1 MNDVLKQEPPDP
13 CSKHESQQQEPQ
25 QEEPQQEE
33 PQQEEPQHQV
43 PERVWQQP
51 VAVWLLV
58 FTLGIFA
65 DAYLRLPVSVWFWPA
80 IAQVVASVF
89 AWRDPS
95 SLLLLAVGFSAT
107 GGLSHAAF
115 QRLVARDNIATISAE
130 MGIPVVLDGVV
141 DGRVR
146 RWDGQRGPRWSVPV
160 RVTRLRNGTS
170 WRKASGRM
178 MVVGHGEWSPRTT
191 SPFRWHGILL
201 RPSCAK
207 NPGEI
212 DSRKQ
217 LALQRI
223 HVELRM
229 PQGALPRPLD
239 EPLKLSIAQRVRRRA
254 CETTKSQLPPK
265 QAALIQAMTWGERS
279 ALESREKRRFM
290 LTGTAHYLAISGLH
304 LGMLCGLFLALRR
317 FDILPRRVLWIG
329 VILFSCSY
337 ALICGART
345 PILRAT
351 WLVLVSIS
359 GRWQGRR
366 TLQWSRLAAAGWAVL
381 LLRPADLWDPGAQL
395 SFLAVAILLLP
406 RNSTR
411 DSTRD
416 STRAA
421 VDEEPI
427 ESLLRQ
433 TRPRWQQRI
442 RNGVAQ
448 LGGLYRVNFRICF
461 QMAPLVALHFEFL
474 AIGALVF
481 SPLMGPPV
489 AFALITS
496 FLLAIFAGLPLV
508 DFALRLGC
516 VAALV
521 AIDAILA
528 LAGPNP
534 PIWPLQPTRS
544 LVQLFY
550 IAWLVR
556 HGLGGWPLRG
566 VWRWR
571 ILLTVLWFVALLI
584 RPAEFR
590 VWRPEPSQHKLCLT
604 FVSVGHGLA
613 VVVQTPDGQ
622 TWLYDAGST
631 GDGRYAARRIDGVL
645 QHLGVRRLDGI
656 VVSHFDADHYNALP
670 MLVGKYSARCL
681 VSNDERVHKWLQ
693 QAEVSRATLASKS
706 SRTSSPKSEIALVV
720 PPSRHWSFAKWGQ
733 LVAGADRGGDNGRSL
748 ALFGAFGTNDF
759 CLTGDLE
766 GAGLAQLLKSPTEPL
781 DVVLVPHHGS
791 RHSQP
796 EQVAQWARP
805 TWAVISG
812 GWRDCQP
819 EVEQAYRHV
828 GATVLHTDDGAV
840 RVVMDEQ
847 GPPKVFQWR
856 HGRWRSPNSPKGDRP

>member
-1 MNDVLKQEPPDP
+1 MNHVLTQDAPAQRNKRLKRTRVPQ
-13 CSKHESQQQEPQ
+13 SQEPQ
-25 QEEPQQEE
+25 SQE
-33 PQQEEPQHQV
+33 
-43 PERVWQQP
+43 PERMWQQP

-58 FTLGIFA
+58 FTLGIVV
-65 DAYLRLPVSVWFWPA
+65 DAQLRLPAAAWFWLA
-80 IAQVVASVF
+80 IAHVAASVV
-89 AWRDPS
+89 AWRDPG
-95 SLLLLAVGFSAT
+95 SLLLLAIGFVAT

-115 QRLVARDNIATISAE
+115 QRLVSRDDVATISAE

-146 RWDGQRGPRWSVPV
+146 RWDGQRGMRWAAPV
-160 RVTRLRNGTS
+160 RVTRIRNGTR
-170 WRKASGRM
+170 WRKASGRVM
-178 MVVGHGEWSPRTT
+178 AVGHGPWSPRT
-191 SPFRWHGILL
+191 PALFRWHGILL

-217 LALQRI
+217 LETQRI

-229 PQGALPRPLD
+229 PQGAIPRPFD
-239 EPLKLSIAQRVRRRA
+239 EPLKLSLAQRVRNLA
-254 CETTKSQLPPK
+254 CETTRSQLPPK

-279 ALESREKRRFM
+279 SLDSREKRRFM

-304 LGMLCGLFLALRR
+304 LGMLCGLFLTLRR
-317 FDILPRRVLWIG
+317 FDILPRRVLWAG
-329 VILFSCSY
+329 VILFSFGY
-337 ALICGART
+337 ALVCGART

-381 LLRPADLWDPGAQL
+381 LVRPADLWDAGAQL

-406 RNSTR
+406 SG
-411 DSTRD
+411 

-421 VDEEPI
+421 VDEDPI

-442 RNGVAQ
+442 GNGVAR
-448 LGGLYRVNFRICF
+448 LGSVYRINLRICL

-474 AIGALVF
+474 ALGALVF
-481 SPLMGPPV
+481 SPLIGPPV
-489 AFALITS
+489 ALALITS
-496 FLLAIFAGLPLV
+496 FLLAIFAGLPFV
-508 DFALRLGC
+508 DLALRLGC
-516 VAALV
+516 VGALV

-534 PIWPLQPTRS
+534 PIWPLHPARV

-550 IAWLVR
+550 VAWLVR

-571 ILLTVLWFVALLI
+571 ILLTALWFVALLA
-584 RPAEFR
+584 RPAQFR
-590 VWRPEPSQHKLCLT
+590 AWPPEPRQHELCLT

-613 VVVQTPDGQ
+613 VVVQTPNGE

-645 QHLGVRRLDGI
+645 QHLGVQRLDGI
-656 VVSHFDADHYNALP
+656 VVSHFDADHYNATP
-670 MLVGKYSARCL
+670 MLVEKYSARCL

-693 QAEVSRATLASKS
+693 HAEVPGSKS
-706 SRTSSPKSEIALVV
+706 ESNSKANSKIDSIFPS
-720 PPSRHWSFAKWGQ
+720 SRHWSLAKWGH

-748 ALFGAFGTNDF
+748 SLFGSFGANAF

-766 GAGLAQLLKSPTEPL
+766 GAGLDQLLKSPTEPL

-819 EVEQAYRHV
+819 EVAQAYRRV
-828 GATVLHTDDGAV
+828 GATVLHTNDGAV
-840 RVVMDEQ
+840 RVVMDEL

-856 HGRWRSPNSPKGDRP
+856 DGRWRSPKNLGVSQ